1 MSESKPTYVNAK
13 VTNRPIVLATQLE
26 IIESAF
32 DALRPIVLKMA
43 ETQSAFEDALSNVDF
58 ERLRRTLK
66 VVQTFKDI
74 ELDLTPYD
82 DVPIEQL
89 IAAVYCARP
98 CEYKEILDRK
108 FLSREVSS
116 QSHEAAGI
124 ANRVAAIFLA
134 ILKIYMYLIALGLAP
149 DLSELRAEVTDKL
162 VEQFNNAVEQA
173 NETQGAHYN
182 DLHPGDVSGD
192 QCGNNHAKAERT

>member
-1 MSESKPTYVNAK
+1 MP
-13 VTNRPIVLATQLE
+13 
-26 IIESAF
+26 
-32 DALRPIVLKMA
+32 
-43 ETQSAFEDALSNVDF
+43 
-58 ERLRRTLK
+58 
-66 VVQTFKDI
+66 
-74 ELDLTPYD
+74 
-82 DVPIEQL
+82 
-89 IAAVYCARP
+89 
-98 CEYKEILDRK
+98 
-108 FLSREVSS
+108 
-116 QSHEAAGI
+116 AGI

-173 NETQGAHYN
+173 NETQGTHYN